1 MLITRKSMLT
11 GVERTLDIP
20 CTQEQLDAW
29 NQGQDLIQ
37 RIMPDL
43 TADQREFIMTG
54 CTSEEW
60 NTLKEDDED
69 E

>member
-1 MLITRKSMLT
+1 MLIIRQSMLT
-11 GVERTLDIP
+11 GVTRAIDIP

-29 NQGQDLIQ
+29 NQGQDVIQ

-60 NTLKEDDED
+60 DTLEEDDAD

>member
-1 MLITRKSMLT
+1 MLIIRQSMLT
-11 GVERTLDIP
+11 GITRAIEIP

-37 RIMPDL
+37 RIMPEL
-43 TADQREFIMTG
+43 TDDQREFMMTG
-54 CTSEEW
+54 CSPEEW
-60 NTLKEDDED
+60 DTLKEDDTD

>member
-11 GVERTLDIP
+11 GIERTLDIP

-29 NQGQDLIQ
+29 NQGQGLIQ

-54 CTSEEW
+54 CTPEEW
-60 NTLKEDDED
+60 DAAYEDYEN

>member
-60 NTLKEDDED
+60 DAASEGYKNE
-69 E
+69 